1 MHGLYLLWWVQE
13 KQMSP
18 AVVAAILAAGDI
30 ALVCLELPTGWF
42 ADRVGHRVSLIL
54 GSVVQTAAMLW
65 CWLGDGII
73 SLIGAS
79 VLVALGDAFRSGA
92 DEALLYRTCRAL
104 GREDSFQAIEAR
116 ASAVTLCALVVLVL
130 AGGAIVN
137 TWGFAAGWIAETL
150 LCACGAVLA
159 CAMVE
164 PPREDRDPADDEARA
179 GAGFVSWRIALLV
192 IPAALI
198 GAVGGAGDFLAQV
211 AGGDPTGM
219 TVFVAAI
226 TLSEAG
232 GAALATRLPHG
243 GVRVQFVLLAC
254 GAVMC
259 VGALAWPSTFT
270 AVVLALA
277 FLQGVAEPL
286 RAAAVQRLAA
296 DDARARAASFAN
308 TCDMAFLSV
317 ALPMAGFLAGRV
329 LRQT

>member
-18 AVVAAILAAGDI
+18 AVVAAILAAGDV

-65 CWLGDGII
+65 CWLGDGLI
-73 SLIGAS
+73 SLMGAS

-92 DEALLYRTCRAL
+92 DEALLYRTCCAL
-104 GREDSFQAIEAR
+104 GREESFQAIEAR
-116 ASAVTLCALVVLVL
+116 ASAYTLCALIVLVL

-137 TWGFAAGWIAETL
+137 TWGFAAGWIAEAA

-159 CAMVE
+159 FAMIE
-164 PPREDRDPADDEARA
+164 PPHRGGTADEKTPARH
-179 GAGFVSWRIALLV
+179 GFVSWRIALLV
-192 IPAALI
+192 IPAALV
-198 GAVGGAGDFLAQV
+198 GAIGGAADFLAQV
-211 AGGDPTGM
+211 AGGDPSGM
-219 TVFVAAI
+219 TLLVAAI
-226 TLSEAG
+226 TLSEAA
-232 GAALATRLPHG
+232 GAAVAARLPHG
-243 GVRVQFVLLAC
+243 GIRVQLSLLAS
-254 GAVMC
+254 AAIMC
-259 VGALAWPSTFT
+259 VGAVAWPSAFT
-270 AVVLALA
+270 ALVLALA

-317 ALPMAGFLAGRV
+317 ALPLAGFFTSGP
-329 LRQT
+329 LRL